1 MANNNITQLQLLRGT
16 SGSNAAYVGLPG
28 EITVD
33 MESTV
38 SSGAGV
44 IRLHDGTKPGGYLI
58 SGTGGGGGGTNG
70 TSGTSGSSGTSGKD
84 GVMGLPGPQGATG
97 SAGTSGTSGN
107 TGSSGTSGTSGG
119 AGPMGLPGPQGSSGT
134 SGQTGSSGSNGT
146 NGTSGGAG
154 PMGLPGPPGSP
165 GTSGVSGTAG
175 TSGSSGAVGTSGAA
189 GVMGLPGVPGSN
201 GTSGTSGTSGKDG
214 VMGLPGPQGSPG
226 TSGTAGTSGTSGTS
240 GSAGT
245 SGTSGTSGGAGPIG
259 LPGASGTNGTSGTSG
274 VTGAG
279 GSAGSSGSSGSS
291 GTSGSSGAAGAN
303 GSSGTSGSSG
313 ASGANGS
320 SGTAGSSGTS
330 GNTGTSGTSGTA
342 GQAGVMGLPGIP
354 GTSGTSGSGSPGTS
368 GTSGTSGSTGSP
380 GSSGTSGST
389 GSPGSSGTSGST
401 GAPGTSGTS
410 GTSGTRGTSGT
421 SGSTGSPGT
430 SGTSGANGSSGT
442 SGANG
447 SSGTSGV
454 TGSPGSSGTSGTS
467 ASVTINNN
475 TDNYL
480 VTATGTTNTLN
491 GESALTMDGTTFT
504 ANTTNF
510 TVNSTNIT
518 VGNDTTDV
526 IGIGGNTMYINGS
539 KVGIGTTSPTSGYN
553 LTVYNGNGIY
563 VYDDSTNGV
572 GIALRGADRPLIT
585 RGWDAFTSGN
595 KTGIGRWGVY
605 MEAAEL
611 FVASPGTD
619 YSNGLVSIGG
629 WTASGTKQSN
639 LTVNNYTQRVGIGTT
654 SPNFKLDIQKDQ
666 TKTSDIDP
674 NSAQFSI
681 GGSTTVGKRMIF
693 GYDTNSNGFGYIKA
707 GNYGVAWTNIALQ
720 PDGGSVGIGTTS
732 PAAKLD
738 VRGDVYTTSTWWGYP
753 TELVG
758 RVSRGGSGLADV
770 QIVQANGQ
778 FRIINSAYNTAHVV
792 VNESSGNVGIGTTS
806 PSQRLDVSGNVNV
819 RSASP
824 TVFFDRNGSY
834 TWRIANGDGTT
845 YPLSSFNI
853 ANNAGTAAITVT
865 AANNVGIGTTSPGAR
880 MEVYNSGSSVGNYLR
895 INNAIGKNWEL
906 MAGLSGVSNDGFG
919 IYSVTDSAYRFVISS
934 AGNVGI
940 GATSPSQK
948 LEVTGIIRSHS
959 GLQLFDTVTNA
970 GGFYPYKIVAGGS
983 DYSPTLFAETG
994 LNLYFTTGGSPT
1006 IKAVLTA
1013 AGNFGIG
1020 TTSPGSILHV
1030 RDTSNFQN
1038 AIFDARSNGG
1048 YIRFD
1053 EAGTTRAYLQWGLT
1067 NTGSAD
1073 GNWLLLTNT
1082 EAGGNIALQTVQSG
1096 GTSNPAALTVVSSG
1110 NVGIG
1115 TASPTTSLTVSG
1127 VIRSDSL
1134 IDAGIN
1140 SAAFRF
1146 YDGTTFRGGFGTD
1159 QWAFGGAS
1167 LASDL
1172 NLYIASGNLFFSN
1185 GGTKYA
1191 VFTSSGNFGI
1201 ASTSASYP
1209 LQRRSVQ
1216 QVIRQAEH
1224 DLP

>member
-28 EITVD
+28 ELTAD

-354 GTSGTSGSGSPGTS
+354 GTSGTSGSGAPGTS

-732 PAAKLD
+732 PANKLHLN
-738 VRGDVYTTSTWWGYP
+738 GGKFIFTSDDGSYGQLQVNAPSGGEASIVLSST
-753 TELVG
+753 
-758 RVSRGGSGLADV
+758 GSG
-770 QIVQANGQ
+770 Q
-778 FRIINSAYNTAHVV
+778 NSGGYTNAGVIGIGAYGLSRDTLVLGTGYSGGTMFLKN
-792 VNESSGNVGIGTTS
+792 GNVGI
-806 PSQRLDVSGNVNV
+806 N
-819 RSASP
+819 
-824 TVFFDRNGSY
+824 
-834 TWRIANGDGTT
+834 
-845 YPLSSFNI
+845 
-853 ANNAGTAAITVT
+853 
-865 AANNVGIGTTSPGAR
+865 TTSPGEKLA
-880 MEVYNSGSSVGNYLR
+880 VSGN
-895 INNAIGKNWEL
+895 I
-906 MAGLSGVSNDGFG
+906 
-919 IYSVTDSAYRFVISS
+919 T
-934 AGNVGI
+934 
-940 GATSPSQK
+940 
-948 LEVTGIIRSHS
+948 VTGNLAVS
-959 GLQLFDTVTNA
+959 
-970 GGFYPYKIVAGGS
+970 
-983 DYSPTLFAETG
+983 TG
-994 LNLYFTTGGSPT
+994 NTTGG
-1006 IKAVLTA
+1006 
-1013 AGNFGIG
+1013 GI
-1020 TTSPGSILHV
+1020 ILADDGDIVDLNDGYCSMRFSLGV
-1030 RDTSNFQN
+1030 RVFSAN
-1038 AIFDARSNGG
+1038 RG
-1048 YIRFD
+1048 
-1053 EAGTTRAYLQWGLT
+1053 
-1067 NTGSAD
+1067 GSAVIKLD
-1073 GNWLLLTNT
+1073 N
-1082 EAGGNIALQTVQSG
+1082 GGNI
-1096 GTSNPAALTVVSSG
+1096 VSSA
-1110 NVGIG
+1110 NI
-1115 TASPTTSLTVSG
+1115 TAYGSP
-1127 VIRSDSL
+1127 SDARKKNN
-1134 IDAGIN
+1134 IE
-1140 SAAFRF
+1140 
-1146 YDGTTFRGGFGTD
+1146 
-1159 QWAFGGAS
+1159 
-1167 LASDL
+1167 
-1172 NLYIASGNLFFSN
+1172 
-1185 GGTKYA
+1185 
-1191 VFTSSGNFGI
+1191 
-1201 ASTSASYP
+1201 P
-1209 LQRRSVQ
+1209 LQGALNIVKQLRGVTFNWNDNTDEAQYTKLKEDIGFIAQEVREIVPTIVREDTEGYLS
-1216 QVIRQAEH
+1216 IRDRALIPILVEAIKELNAKI
-1224 DLP
+1224 DKLEGKY